1 MSETIPEPVAGAQR
15 TVLTPGGRLHV
26 TDYPGASPPLVL
38 LHGFPDDSRIYDR
51 LAPLLPPRR
60 AVALDWLGYGRSD
73 RAEPGSSHGVHHQQ
87 ELRALLDSLDLD
99 QVALVSHDASG
110 PDAIEFALNEPGRVG
125 HLVLLNTYYGHAPA
139 LRLPEMIRLLADP
152 GLTPLA
158 DAMMGELG
166 QRLWLLAHTGR
177 QFGMDPADQAGV
189 AARSIVPQFFG
200 DDVQPDALAA
210 IRAWT
215 AALFP
220 ALEQQDAHIAAG
232 DLAALEVP
240 VTLVFGAADHYLS
253 AHLARHLASLFRD
266 ADVHLVDNASHW
278 PQWDQPEL
286 VAKLIKQSLRE
297 T

>member
-1 MSETIPEPVAGAQR
+1 M
-15 TVLTPGGRLHV
+15 
-26 TDYPGASPPLVL
+26 
-38 LHGFPDDSRIYDR
+38 
-51 LAPLLPPRR
+51 
-60 AVALDWLGYGRSD
+60 
-73 RAEPGSSHGVHHQQ
+73 
-87 ELRALLDSLDLD
+87 
-99 QVALVSHDASG
+99 
-110 PDAIEFALNEPGRVG
+110 
-125 HLVLLNTYYGHAPA
+125 
-139 LRLPEMIRLLADP
+139 
-152 GLTPLA
+152 
-158 DAMMGELG
+158 
-166 QRLWLLAHTGR
+166 
-177 QFGMDPADQAGV
+177 
-189 AARSIVPQFFG
+189 PQFFG

-232 DLAALEVP
+232 DLAALKVP